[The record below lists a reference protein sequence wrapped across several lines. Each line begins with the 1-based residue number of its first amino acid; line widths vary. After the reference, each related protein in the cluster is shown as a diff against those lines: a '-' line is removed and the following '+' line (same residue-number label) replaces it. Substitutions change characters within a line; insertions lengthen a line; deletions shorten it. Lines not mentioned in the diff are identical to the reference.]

1 MRKYN
6 TQRYANTLLLA
17 IQIFLAANLTIGNSN
32 ILQSIPTQKT
42 VIAFE
47 PI

>member
-6 TQRYANTLLLA
+6 TRKYTNTLLLA
-17 IQIFLAANLTIGNSN
+17 LPIFLATNLTTGNSN
-32 ILQSIPTQKT
+32 ILQSIPTPKT

>member
-6 TQRYANTLLLA
+6 TLKYKNTLLLA
-17 IQIFLAANLTIGNSN
+17 LPIFLAANLAIGNSN
-32 ILQSIPTQKT
+32 ILQSMPTQKT